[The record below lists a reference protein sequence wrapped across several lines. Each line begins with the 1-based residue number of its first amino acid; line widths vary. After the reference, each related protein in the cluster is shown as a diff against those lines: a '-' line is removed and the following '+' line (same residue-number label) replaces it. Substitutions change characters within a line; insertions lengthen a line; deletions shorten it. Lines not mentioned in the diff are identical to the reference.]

1 MNCAE
6 IRRLPWLIRLLTSA
20 LLAALVLTPAPL
32 ALSALRTRPLSMLLL
47 VLTAVLAKVLAPL
60 VQSSRNNHSVPNPL
74 CSVCCAGDFLMQ
86 KFIGQHHTIPALRLK
101 HRSDGCGTASA
112 LPKCSIMSG
121 CGTRIVLR
129 GQKPLALCDRC
140 PCFGSLFPPLAAL
153 TFATSSIICAFGL
166 ASAAPR
172 SPYRH
177 LELCGVALT
186 LFNMITGQRQSI
198 IKMNAGT
205 PAEI

>member
-1 MNCAE
+1 MPT
-6 IRRLPWLIRLLTSA
+6 LP
-20 LLAALVLTPAPL
+20 LAALILTIC
-32 ALSALRTRPLSMLLL
+32 RC
-47 VLTAVLAKVLAPL
+47 
-60 VQSSRNNHSVPNPL
+60 NHR
-74 CSVCCAGDFLMQ
+74 
-86 KFIGQHHTIPALRLK
+86 QHRIIPALRLK
-101 HRSDGCGTASA
+101 HRSGGCGTASA

-153 TFATSSIICAFGL
+153 TFAASSIICAFGL

-177 LELCGVALT
+177 LELCGIAFIIILTHAENNVRPRRLLKPRAVRGGFFLCQPPPCATILVYFAVALPAARGT
-186 LFNMITGQRQSI
+186 L
-198 IKMNAGT
+198 KEET
-205 PAEI
+205 PCLPLLCAA

>member
-1 MNCAE
+1 MKPGQGKC
-6 IRRLPWLIRLLTSA
+6 
-20 LLAALVLTPAPL
+20 
-32 ALSALRTRPLSMLLL
+32 LRTFKAVPCETLYRLRKTIKPAVVLQLL
-47 VLTAVLAKVLAPL
+47 
-60 VQSSRNNHSVPNPL
+60 R
-74 CSVCCAGDFLMQ
+74 
-86 KFIGQHHTIPALRLK
+86 QHRTIPALRLK
-101 HRSDGCGTASA
+101 HRSGSCGTASA

-153 TFATSSIICAFGL
+153 TFAASSIICAFGL

-177 LELCGVALT
+177 LELCGIANKITDYSNIAASRCLKGYDGMTKILFVCHGST
-186 LFNMITGQRQSI
+186 LSKPG
-198 IKMNAGT
+198 NA
-205 PAEI
+205 

>member
-1 MNCAE
+1 MKFAKCLENRRFPCYNNTNAKSVPSGAQANRTGSGRAYMNCAE

-32 ALSALRTRPLSMLLL
+32 ALSASRTRPLSMLLL

-86 KFIGQHHTIPALRLK
+86 KFIRQHRTIPALRLK
-101 HRSDGCGTASA
+101 HRSSSCGTASA

-121 CGTRIVLR
+121 CSTRIVLR

-153 TFATSSIICAFGL
+153 TFAASSIICAFG
-166 ASAAPR
+166 
-172 SPYRH
+172 
-177 LELCGVALT
+177 
-186 LFNMITGQRQSI
+186 
-198 IKMNAGT
+198 
-205 PAEI
+205 